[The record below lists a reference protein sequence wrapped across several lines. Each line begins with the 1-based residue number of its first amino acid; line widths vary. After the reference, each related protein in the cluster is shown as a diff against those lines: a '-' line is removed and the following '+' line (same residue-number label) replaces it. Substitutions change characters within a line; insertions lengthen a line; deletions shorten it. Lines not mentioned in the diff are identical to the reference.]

1 MFGEINLSGLASV
14 ILFYLLILGVGM
26 WAAQKKSDVEGIS
39 EEEETMLA
47 GRNIGMFVGIFTMTA
62 TWVGGGYINGT
73 AEIVFTDGLIWCQA
87 PIGYALSLMLG
98 GIFFANKM
106 RTQGYVTMLDPL
118 QDQYGSRMGGLLFL
132 PALCGEVFWSAGIL
146 AALGAT
152 LAVILE
158 VPLDPAV
165 IISALI
171 AVLYTWIGGLYAV
184 AYTDVVQL
192 GCIAVGLWI
201 CIPFAWTHEA
211 VADIQWSDW
220 TEAWVGEIGGG
231 WWNGL
236 YLDYFL
242 LLTFGGIPWQV
253 YFQRVLSSKSAS
265 KAELTS
271 YIAAFGCII
280 MAVPPVLIGG
290 IAKATKWNE
299 TDYFLV
305 HNKTLPIP
313 KDDTRMILPMVLQYL
328 TPGFV
333 SFFGLGAVSAA
344 VMSSADSSVLSA
356 SSMFARNVYKL
367 IFRQSAGETEIMWVM
382 RVAIFAV
389 GGMATFMALTIPT
402 IYGLWALCSDLVYV
416 ILFPQLLMVV
426 HFPDHCNTYGSLF
439 AYCLGL
445 LIRVSGG
452 EALVGL
458 PPLVHFPGFAE
469 PTKEELIEAEEEGRR
484 PFGTQLFPFRT
495 TAMILSMISLVC
507 VSKIMVWLFKSGKLT
522 KEQDYFRCVVNIDT
536 DGSESPAELERLH
549 PAPAPPY
556 EEDGETI
563 GMTTNSDVKTYKS
576 VEEVKAKSQDG
587 DSLLRRNG
595 SGKKIDGTRGA
606 SVTSQEDM
614 SSTKNGGKLRRGSS
628 GRGSVRERPPTI
640 DPMQDRPFKRKNSQ
654 PKMRTQSSVISPE
667 QDRPLKKEKSFGE
680 RQSSVTSPGDVTL
693 EETPGA
699 AAGSTVKPPTVK
711 MRKIQPLRKGDRK
724 ESLKQIKQTVK
735 EGVVEVKEVLKDAV
749 EHLPDG
755 HRGSIASMAERPR
768 YKLLEKQDKTKQ
780 TEL

>member
-1 MFGEINLSGLASV
+1 
-14 ILFYLLILGVGM
+14 
-26 WAAQKKSDVEGIS
+26 
-39 EEEETMLA
+39 
-47 GRNIGMFVGIFTMTA
+47 
-62 TWVGGGYINGT
+62 
-73 AEIVFTDGLIWCQA
+73 
-87 PIGYALSLMLG
+87 
-98 GIFFANKM
+98 
-106 RTQGYVTMLDPL
+106 
-118 QDQYGSRMGGLLFL
+118 MGGLLFL

-152 LAVILE
+152 LAVIIDMELNT
-158 VPLDPAV
+158 AV
-165 IISALI
+165 VSSALI
-171 AVLYTWIGGLYAV
+171 AIFYTWVGGLYSV

-192 GCIAVGLWI
+192 GCIFVGLWI

-290 IAKATKWNE
+290 IAKATNWNE
-299 TDYFLV
+299 TDYFLL

-367 IFRQSAGETEIMWVM
+367 IFRQSASETEIMWVM
-382 RVAIFAV
+382 RIAIFAV
-389 GGMATFMALTIPT
+389 GGMATYMALTIPT

-426 HFPDHCNTYGSLF
+426 HFPKHCNTYGSLF
-439 AYCLGL
+439 AYCIGL
-445 LIRVSGG
+445 VIRLSGG
-452 EALVGL
+452 EALIGL

-469 PTKEELIEAEEEGRR
+469 PTQEELIEAAEENRR

-495 TAMILSMISLVC
+495 MAMIISMISLVT
-507 VSKIMVWLFKSGKLT
+507 VSKGMVWLFKNGKLT
-522 KEQDYFRCVVNIDT
+522 KEQDYFRCVLNIDS
-536 DGSESPAELERLH
+536 DGSE
-549 PAPAPPY
+549 APAY

-576 VEEVKAKSQDG
+576 VEEVKGKPQG
-587 DSLLRRNG
+587 PDSLRRNG
-595 SGKKIDGTRGA
+595 SGKKVDGTRGA
-606 SVTSQEDM
+606 SVTSPDE
-614 SSTKNGGKLRRGSS
+614 TKNGAKLRRGSS
-628 GRGSVRERPPTI
+628 AKSAGSIRERPPAI
-640 DPMQDRPFKRKNSQ
+640 DPIQDRPFKRKNSQ
-654 PKMRTQSSVISPE
+654 PKLRTQSSVISPE
-667 QDRPLKKEKSFGE
+667 QDRPLRKEKSFGE
-680 RQSSVTSPGDVTL
+680 RKSSVTSPGDVTL

-699 AAGSTVKPPTVK
+699 STNSTVKPPTVK